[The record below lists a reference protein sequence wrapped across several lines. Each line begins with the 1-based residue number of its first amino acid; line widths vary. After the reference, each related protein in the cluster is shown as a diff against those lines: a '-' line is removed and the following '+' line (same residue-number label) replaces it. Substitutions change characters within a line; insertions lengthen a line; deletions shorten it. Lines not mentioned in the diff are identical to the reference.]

1 MSKNWLKNF
10 RKIIVRL
17 KKLVLLGGGGKDVW
31 KCAYVMYGWLLKGKA
46 KLVKTSVILNDL
58 NPKWNESYRTE
69 VCHFADHLSFEIR
82 DKVCILEWP
91 KEWLFKKYFCNT
103 LRNNKQTF

>member
-1 MSKNWLKNF
+1 MYLVVVRNVRVKSISTHIGWGAKMSEN
-10 RKIIVRL
+10 
-17 KKLVLLGGGGKDVW
+17 VLN
-31 KCAYVMYGWLLKGKA
+31 YVIYGWPLIGKA

-82 DKVCILEWP
+82 DKVSILG
-91 KEWLFKKYFCNT
+91 
-103 LRNNKQTF
+103 

>member
-1 MSKNWLKNF
+1 MSEN
-10 RKIIVRL
+10 
-17 KKLVLLGGGGKDVW
+17 VLN
-31 KCAYVMYGWLLKGKA
+31 YVIYGWPLIGKA

-82 DKVCILEWP
+82 DKVCILGWP
-91 KEWLFKKYFCNT
+91 KKMYTHGIVF
-103 LRNNKQTF
+103 